1 MTPTKV
7 DVSDLY
13 AMGVDLTEL
22 LLSAEIYHEPE
33 GDPEHEHLELVRNE
47 GDLIDPDDPGV
58 VVDLLDTDSE
68 RCTDLGNARI
78 LVRLAGNDIR
88 WCGAMPGEGW
98 MLWDGSKWRPDT
110 TRRAYRLADIV
121 GEEWRRRAPPESGDL
136 VLSAAEKKAKDMR
149 KTILAHAN
157 KCESAAGIRNMLEV
171 LRGRQSIA
179 VDVDAWDKDPLVV
192 NTPDATY
199 NLRTVKR
206 YAPRRGDHITRSTS
220 VGAEL
225 AECPV
230 WRAFLLRI
238 MGGPRIEATHEAV
251 TAAYAD
257 PANAAAVEMVA
268 FLQRCAGYALTG
280 DTSEQCMFIA
290 YGTGSNGK
298 GVFLNTLKAILG
310 GYAQGAQVAT
320 FVDRKAGGIPND
332 LAALAGARFVLCSEP
347 NEGAPLDEGLIKT
360 VTGQDTVTARFLN
373 REFFDFIPQFKLWMM
388 TNHKPP
394 IKGTDNGIWRRLR
407 LIPFTVTIAD
417 DEKDGELPNKLKA
430 EYGAILRWMIE
441 GLKAWRTGG
450 LACPAAVHRASAKYR
465 QEMDMLGDFLDD
477 RCEVNSLESADNGPL
492 YASYVEWAKDNGL
505 RPRSHK
511 WFSQELSRKG
521 FAQGGTR
528 TTGRAWRGLSLTVKA
543 RQGVF
548 GGA

>member
-1 MTPTKV
+1 MTKTA

-13 AMGVDLTEL
+13 AAGIDLTEM

-33 GDPEHEHLELVRNE
+33 EGREHLEIVRAA
-47 GDLIDPDDPGV
+47 DYASDPDDPGV

-78 LVRLAGNDIR
+78 LVRMAGNDIR
-88 WCGAMPGEGW
+88 WCQSMPGEGW
-98 MLWDGSKWRPDT
+98 MLWDGAKWRPDT
-110 TRRAYRLADIV
+110 TRRAHRLADIV

-136 VLSAAEKKAKDMR
+136 VLSADEKKAKDMR

-171 LRGRQSIA
+171 LRGRQSCA

-192 NTPDATY
+192 NTPDSTY
-199 NLRTVKR
+199 NLRTGKR
-206 YAPRRGDHITRSTS
+206 HANRRADLITRSTS
-220 VGAEL
+220 TAASLED
-225 AECPV
+225 CPV

-238 MGGPRIEATHEAV
+238 MGGPIVPPVAADLD
-251 TAAYAD
+251 AAYAD
-257 PANAAAVEMVA
+257 PANADAVEMVA
-268 FLQRCAGYALTG
+268 FLQRAAGYALTG

-310 GYAQGAQVAT
+310 TYAQGAQVAT

-407 LIPFTVTIAD
+407 LVPFTVTIAD

-430 EYGAILRWMIE
+430 EYPAILRWMIE
-441 GLKAWRTGG
+441 GLKVWRVTG
-450 LACPAAVHRASAKYR
+450 LAAPPAVLAASANYR
-465 QEMDMLGDFLDD
+465 REMEVLADFLSD
-477 RCEVNSLESADNGPL
+477 RCEINGLESAENAPL
-492 YASYVEWAKDNGL
+492 YASYVEWARDNGL

-511 WFSQELSRKG
+511 WFSQELGRKG
-521 FAQGGTR
+521 FTQSRADS
-528 TTGRAWRGLSLTVKA
+528 RAWRGLSLTVKA
-543 RQGVF
+543 RQGAF
-548 GGA
+548 GGG

>member
-1 MTPTKV
+1 MTSPKI
-7 DVSDLY
+7 DISDLY
-13 AMGVDLTEL
+13 AQGVDLTEL
-22 LLSAEIYHEPE
+22 LLSAEVYHEPAE
-33 GDPEHEHLELVRNE
+33 LEIVRP
-47 GDLIDPDDPGV
+47 DDPDDPGH
-58 VVDLLDTDSE
+58 DIAPDIIDTDSE
-68 RCTDLGNARI
+68 RLTDLGNARI
-78 LVRLAGNDIR
+78 LVRLAGGDIR

-98 MLWDGSKWRPDT
+98 MLWDGAKWRPDT
-110 TRRAYRLADIV
+110 TRAAYRLADIV
-121 GEEWRRRAPPESGDL
+121 GEEWRKRAPPDSTDL
-136 VLSAAEKKAKDMR
+136 VLSEEEKRARAMR
-149 KTILAHAN
+149 KAILAHAN

-179 VDVDAWDKDPLVV
+179 VDVDAWDHDPLML
-192 NTPDATY
+192 NTTDQTY
-199 NLRTVKR
+199 NLRTG
-206 YAPRRGDHITRSTS
+206 RRHPNRRADLITRSTS
-220 VGAEL
+220 VAAQL
-225 AECPV
+225 ADCPT

-238 MGGPRIEATHEAV
+238 MGGPLVAPDTAALD
-251 TAAYAD
+251 AAYAD

-268 FLQRCAGYALTG
+268 FLQRAAGYALTG

-290 YGTGSNGK
+290 YGTGRNGK

-310 GYAQGAQVAT
+310 SYAQGAQVAT

-407 LIPFTVTIAD
+407 LIPFAFTIPD
-417 DEKDGELPNKLKA
+417 DEVDGDLPNKLKA
-430 EYGAILRWMIE
+430 EHAAILRWMIE
-441 GLKAWRTGG
+441 GFKEWKAQG
-450 LACPAAVHRASAKYR
+450 LAAPAAVTGASAKYR
-465 QEMDMLGDFLDD
+465 QEMDMLGDFVEE
-477 RCEVNSLESADNGPL
+477 RCEVNSLLSAENAPL

-511 WFSQELSRKG
+511 WFSQELQRKG
-521 FAQGGTR
+521 MKQANDR
-528 TTGRAWRGLSLTVKA
+528 STGRRWTGISLTVKA
-543 RQGVF
+543 RQTGF
-548 GGA
+548 GE